1 GRTALAASLPERTD
15 QTRRRSALDQVQS
28 KLEFHVRR
36 VPFNRRAQ
44 ELRRRCRSF
53 RNDLGR
59 DQCWLRGMSW
69 RGIAPRRMGARP
81 ETLVAFRQDGR
92 PDQGTRGAVRRADRH
107 DLDAR
112 RKNRNAAAQWN
123 AVRSAQRGRN
133 VRTVP
138 CTTRTVL
145 GKMDS
150 RAVPFKYPPGR

>member
-1 GRTALAASLPERTD
+1 
-15 QTRRRSALDQVQS
+15 
-28 KLEFHVRR
+28 
-36 VPFNRRAQ
+36 
-44 ELRRRCRSF
+44 
-53 RNDLGR
+53 
-59 DQCWLRGMSW
+59 MSW

-92 PDQGTRGAVRRADRH
+92 PDQGTRGAVRRAGRH
-107 DLDAR
+107 DLDAK

-123 AVRSAQRGRN
+123 AVRSAQRDRN

-150 RAVPFKYPPGR
+150 RAVPFKYPPGRADVPQFVLRRRADARRRGNLQLPAF